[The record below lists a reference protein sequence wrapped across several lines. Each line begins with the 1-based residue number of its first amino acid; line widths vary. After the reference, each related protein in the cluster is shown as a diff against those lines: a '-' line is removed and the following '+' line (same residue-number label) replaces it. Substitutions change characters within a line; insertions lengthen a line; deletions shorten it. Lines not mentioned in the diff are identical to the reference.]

1 MKLRTKKLAALGM
14 STMMMSSMAIGV
26 QAAEAG
32 TVNVNGNASGKASV
46 SQSADIAVD
55 GWINDTNPSDITS
68 SYDESQS
75 NKPQSSGAS
84 GGTNASTTSWGD
96 ESTKD
101 TTQLIITA
109 PTKLTFMAAG
119 KGDKAKLVDTTPDG
133 AVVKGQIVN
142 QSCYVASDLS
152 VVPKAVD
159 VNASTKVNGDE
170 NFKLEKAE
178 GENYVAGVNLVVGKK
193 KTPFS
198 DTVKSEQKVGTLPK
212 GSVAMTSDKKQAVNG
227 SKTDVY
233 FAGSDNLETGFKAD
247 YDSNDSVKTSYVLGM
262 TYLLDA
268 GNRITGRDSDGR
280 STVLCKGQ
288 QCAFCHFCTAL
299 AYKRDGSGQCD
310 LQAGCLQGAG
320 S

>member
-119 KGDKAKLVDTTPDG
+119 KGDKAKLVDKTPDG

-152 VVPKAVD
+152 VVPKEVK
-159 VNASTKVNGDE
+159 VNAHTTVNGDE
-170 NFKLEKAE
+170 NFKLEEATGK
-178 GENYVAGVNLVVGKK
+178 NYVSGVKLAVGTQ
-193 KTPFS
+193 KTLFNE
-198 DTVKSEQKVGTLPK
+198 TVNSEKEVGTLEK
-212 GSVAMTSDKKQAVNG
+212 GTVAMTSDKKQAVNG

-233 FAGSDNLETGFKAD
+233 FTGDVKTGFSDK
-247 YDSNDSVKTSYVLGM
+247 YESNDSVKTSYVLGM
-262 TYLLDA
+262 TYLLNA
-268 GNRITGRDSDGR
+268 T
-280 STVLCKGQ
+280 K
-288 QCAFCHFCTAL
+288 
-299 AYKRDGSGQCD
+299 
-310 LQAGCLQGAG
+310 
-320 S
+320 

>member
-46 SQSADIAVD
+46 SQSADIDVD

-75 NKPQSSGAS
+75 NKPQPSGAT
-84 GGTNASTTSWGD
+84 GGTSASTTSWGD
-96 ESTKD
+96 GSTKD

-119 KGDKAKLVDTTPDG
+119 KGKEAKLVDTTPDG

-159 VNASTKVNGDE
+159 VKASTKVNGTE
-170 NFKLEKAE
+170 NFKLEKAD
-178 GENYVAGVNLVVGKK
+178 GENYVAGVKLKVGDKEI
-193 KTPFS
+193 PFS
-198 DTVKSEQKVGTLPK
+198 STLQGAQEAGTLPK
-212 GSVAMTSDKKQAVNG
+212 GTVAMTSDKKQAVNG
-227 SKTDVY
+227 SKTDIS
-233 FAGSDNLETGFKAD
+233 FAGDVETGFSDK
-247 YDSNDSVKTSYVLGM
+247 YESNDSVKTSYVLGM
-262 TYLLDA
+262 TYLLNA
-268 GNRITGRDSDGR
+268 T
-280 STVLCKGQ
+280 K
-288 QCAFCHFCTAL
+288 
-299 AYKRDGSGQCD
+299 
-310 LQAGCLQGAG
+310 
-320 S
+320 

>member
-32 TVNVNGNASGKASV
+32 TVNVNGNASGKANI
-46 SQSADIAVD
+46 SQSADIDVD
-55 GWINDTNPSDITS
+55 GWINDTNPNNITS

-96 ESTKD
+96 DSTKD

-119 KGDKAKLVDTTPDG
+119 KGQDAKLIDKTPNG

-159 VNASTKVNGDE
+159 VKASTKVNGTE
-170 NFKLEKAE
+170 NFKLEKAD
-178 GENYVAGVNLVVGKK
+178 GENYVAGVKLKVGKK
-193 KTPFS
+193 EIPFS
-198 DTVKSEQKVGTLPK
+198 STLQGAQDAGTLPK
-212 GSVAMTSDKKQAVNG
+212 GDVAMTSDKKQAVNG
-227 SKTDVY
+227 SKTDIS
-233 FAGSDNLETGFKAD
+233 FAGDVETGFSDK
-247 YDSNDSVKTSYVLGM
+247 YESNDSVKTSYVLGM
-262 TYLLDA
+262 TYLLNA
-268 GNRITGRDSDGR
+268 T
-280 STVLCKGQ
+280 K
-288 QCAFCHFCTAL
+288 
-299 AYKRDGSGQCD
+299 
-310 LQAGCLQGAG
+310 
-320 S
+320 

>member
-26 QAAEAG
+26 QAAKAG

-46 SQSADIAVD
+46 SQSADIDVD

-75 NKPQSSGAS
+75 NKPQSSGAP

-119 KGDKAKLVDTTPDG
+119 KGKEAKLIDKTPDG

-159 VNASTKVNGDE
+159 VKASTKVNGTE
-170 NFKLEKAE
+170 NFKLEKAD
-178 GENYVAGVNLVVGKK
+178 GENYVAGVKLKVGDKEI
-193 KTPFS
+193 PFS
-198 DTVKSEQKVGTLPK
+198 STLQGAQDAGTLPK

-227 SKTDVY
+227 SKTDIS
-233 FAGSDNLETGFKAD
+233 FAGNVETGFSDK
-247 YDSNDSVKTSYVLGM
+247 YESNDSVKTSYVLGM
-262 TYLLDA
+262 TYLLNA
-268 GNRITGRDSDGR
+268 T
-280 STVLCKGQ
+280 K
-288 QCAFCHFCTAL
+288 
-299 AYKRDGSGQCD
+299 
-310 LQAGCLQGAG
+310 
-320 S
+320 

>member
-46 SQSADIAVD
+46 SQSADIDVD

-119 KGDKAKLVDTTPDG
+119 KGNKAKLVDTTPNG

-159 VNASTKVNGDE
+159 VNASTKVKGDE

-178 GENYVAGVNLVVGKK
+178 GENYVAGVNLVVGGK

-268 GNRITGRDSDGR
+268 TE
-280 STVLCKGQ
+280 
-288 QCAFCHFCTAL
+288 
-299 AYKRDGSGQCD
+299 
-310 LQAGCLQGAG
+310 
-320 S
+320 